1 MVTAIGSPCSRAGT
15 KRSSCEPFTPESFR
29 AHLNFNTICGGTD
42 MVVYSAAWLDTKP
55 TDRPAMGA
63 EDLASR
69 ELVDALDHAWLEDE
83 RRHEWRA
90 EPEAKDVLRRY
101 AFADRMNRPLTDGGR
116 IVRGAE
122 RFRASVRPGRDLVLV
137 MRTDAW
143 YANRLRVSV
152 DGKSAGVW
160 SIARS
165 ESAWVEPRFTVPG
178 ALLTRERPE
187 FKIERIGAAGEENVA
202 PFRYWFFQ

>member
-1 MVTAIGSPCSRAGT
+1 MVIYP
-15 KRSSCEPFTPESFR
+15 
-29 AHLNFNTICGGTD
+29 
-42 MVVYSAAWLDTKP
+42 AAWLDAKP
-55 TDRPAMGA
+55 TDRPALGSA
-63 EDLASR
+63 DLATR
-69 ELVDALDHAWLEDE
+69 ELVDALDQAWLEDE

-101 AFADRMNRPLTDGGR
+101 AFPDRMNRPATDGGR

-122 RFRASVRPGRDLVLV
+122 RFRATVRPGRDLLLV
-137 MRTDAW
+137 MRTDGW

-160 SIARS
+160 SVARS
-165 ESAWVEPRFTVPG
+165 ESAWIEPRFTVPG

-187 FKIERIGAAGEENVA
+187 FRIERVGTEAEGNVA
-202 PFRYWFFQ
+202 PFRYWLFQ